1 MEDNRLAYFDDGYEV
16 GDECMID
23 ILNDDVHK
31 FYYKGDRVKWYKK
44 YNQVKNTINKNKKVT
59 NKKLTRWIKLQEK
72 NNKNNIGLFK
82 DINIKKDWEKIELE
96 MIKYKNIWKYLYL
109 ILKKYYNEKFNKVLL
124 HRINV

>member
-96 MIKYKNIWKYLYL
+96 MIKYKNIYGSIY
-109 ILKKYYNEKFNKVLL
+109 I
-124 HRINV
+124 